1 MEQSENQMQLDEMGT
16 IGPGRYLLNARQNKK
31 LRIEDVAFELRLT
44 PSQVKALEEDDYSR
58 MPEVTYV
65 RGYLRNYARLLGLSP
80 DEILLAHARITRNE
94 DHTTVAV
101 SPIGE
106 REIHATGMG
115 IKLLGA
121 LILVA
126 VIGAAAYWYM
136 GREAVQPVAEDKP
149 QPEAPVMSEVPTGTS
164 KLSFAEPKPEPV
176 IPAPAVEQPVASA
189 GNENTALQNAPATTA
204 ENPAAMPETA
214 AQAGAI
220 TGEEDSLPAAAETP
234 PVSTPAAAA
243 GPGQLVINYQK
254 SCWTDIR
261 DAKGRK
267 LVYRTVPAGET
278 LRVEGETPFT
288 LFFGFAVGVD
298 LQFNGKPVDLKEHT
312 RGVFARL
319 TLDN

>member
-1 MEQSENQMQLDEMGT
+1 MEQSENQLQLDEMGT
-16 IGPGRYLLNARQNKK
+16 IGPGRFLLHARQNKK

-44 PSQVKALEEDDYSR
+44 PSQVTALEEDDYSR

-80 DEILLAHARITRNE
+80 DEILLAHSRITRND
-94 DHTTVAV
+94 DHTTMAVA
-101 SPIGE
+101 PIGE

-115 IKLLGA
+115 IKLLGT
-121 LILVA
+121 LILLA
-126 VIGAAAYWYM
+126 VIGAAAYWYL

-149 QPEAPVMSEVPTGTS
+149 QPTAPVAAEVPTGAS
-164 KLSFAEPKPEPV
+164 KLSFVEPAVPVSPPELPATPSS
-176 IPAPAVEQPVASA
+176 IEKTAIQDAPAPTA
-189 GNENTALQNAPATTA
+189 GESTAL
-204 ENPAAMPETA
+204 PETA
-214 AQAGAI
+214 AQAGVAAGAAQ
-220 TGEEDSLPAAAETP
+220 TSAAAGMPSETP
-234 PVSTPAAAA
+234 VSAPAGAA
-243 GPGQLVINYQK
+243 GPGQLVINYKK